1 MRRKRGF
8 NVSESKY
15 VTRSKSLLRS
25 SPMGPCQGM
34 SDSAR
39 AAEAL
44 MKENIVLANNLK
56 NYTPSEHKD
65 ENKTHLH

>member
-1 MRRKRGF
+1 MRQKEALMQVNLNMWLGL
-8 NVSESKY
+8 SL
-15 VTRSKSLLRS
+15 LLRS

-44 MKENIVLANNLK
+44 TKGNIVLANNLK

-65 ENKTHLH
+65 ENKI